1 VTRGQLFP
9 FSDHPGLQPASGY
22 ACLQQLPAFV
32 PVTLRSGTEALLAHR
47 HKDVR
52 QVLTD
57 PRFSRSVAAG
67 FGLTS
72 RSSESLALNAADA
85 PDHTRRR
92 RVIAPHFTRTRAARL
107 LPDTARLADALLAS
121 MTSHGPPAD
130 LMTEFTIPL
139 TMGVVSSMLG
149 IPVQEAQELRPW
161 VERMMSTTA
170 FSKAEVNSAHQFM
183 YRFFEELLNRRADA
197 DHGLLGE
204 LASAARERGEITCA
218 EAVHLAYGLLIAG
231 YETTS
236 NQLGM
241 CVLVLLQNPALAT
254 RLRTRPA
261 LLPGAIEEMLR
272 WTSLNA
278 TGGVPHTALCP
289 VKIGETLIDAG
300 QVVVPAT
307 DGANR
312 DPDTFRCPDQLRLD
326 RIRNPHLSFG
336 HGRHLCPGAA
346 LARMELEVA
355 LSTLLARLPGLALD
369 APEELLRWRTGMY
382 VRGVWN
388 LPVRW

>member
-1 VTRGQLFP
+1 
-9 FSDHPGLQPASGY
+9 
-22 ACLQQLPAFV
+22 
-32 PVTLRSGTEALLAHR
+32 
-47 HKDVR
+47 
-52 QVLTD
+52 
-57 PRFSRSVAAG
+57 
-67 FGLTS
+67 
-72 RSSESLALNAADA
+72 
-85 PDHTRRR
+85 
-92 RVIAPHFTRTRAARL
+92 
-107 LPDTARLADALLAS
+107 
-121 MTSHGPPAD
+121 
-130 LMTEFTIPL
+130 
-139 TMGVVSSMLG
+139 
-149 IPVQEAQELRPW
+149 
-161 VERMMSTTA
+161 MMSTTA